1 VQVENAVVPQPE
13 QVKEFLSVE
22 GPVMMVNLLR
32 FREYALYPD
41 GSDRELSGRDAYERY
56 AKRMR
61 ELVEAEGGRF
71 VFGADALGLLL
82 GEVEDTWHSV
92 GIVEYPDSKTLVRIS
107 ASPKFQE
114 IEGHRLAGLEGQLN
128 ITCRERPLGE

>member
-1 VQVENAVVPQPE
+1 MNVENAVHPRPE
-13 QVKEFLSVE
+13 QVKDFLSAE

-32 FREYALYPD
+32 FREKAAYPD
-41 GSDRELSGRDAYERY
+41 GRDPELSGREAYERY
-56 AKRMR
+56 AGRMR
-61 ELVEAEGGRF
+61 KLVEAEGGRF

-82 GEVEDTWHSV
+82 GEVEEAWHTV

-107 ASPKFQE
+107 ASPEFEE

-128 ITCRERPLGE
+128 ITCREHPLGE